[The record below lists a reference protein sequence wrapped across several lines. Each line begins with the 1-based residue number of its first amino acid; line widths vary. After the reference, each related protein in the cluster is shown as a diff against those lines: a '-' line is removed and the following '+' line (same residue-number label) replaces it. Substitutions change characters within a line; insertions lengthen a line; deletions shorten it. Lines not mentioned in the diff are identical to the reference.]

1 MPDSVLQKPTKQTIH
16 KMTVINRQTIKI
28 LDQKESIDSIDNHID
43 SECLTS
49 TTPVT
54 RMTTFTSSSS
64 SLGNKFLLILSI
76 VYLLSSSSTTISS
89 ANITTTP
96 VYSLSLAKN
105 FQPKQLEINS
115 ETLETINDNDKYNK
129 IDYTK

>member
-1 MPDSVLQKPTKQTIH
+1 MQKPTKQTIH

-28 LDQKESIDSIDNHID
+28 LDKKESIDDHID
-43 SECLTS
+43 SDCS
-49 TTPVT
+49 TTTTVT
-54 RMTTFTSSSS
+54 RMTTFTSSSSS

>member
-1 MPDSVLQKPTKQTIH
+1 
-16 KMTVINRQTIKI
+16 MTVINRQTIKI

-76 VYLLSSSSTTISS
+76 IYLLSSSSTISS
-89 ANITTTP
+89 TNITTTP